1 MCPGLLYA
9 IITDYAV
16 MAKGLSKNGVSSA
29 RNCVCISPSPTQAF
43 TVLIEEAENSLG
55 KKKKKKRK
63 KSCYLSFTT
72 GKGFIEQFNSLLR
85 SVCESMGK

>member
-55 KKKKKKRK
+55 KKKRK
-63 KSCYLSFTT
+63 EKSLVTF
-72 GKGFIEQFNSLLR
+72 LLPQGR
-85 SVCESMGK
+85 DL